1 MIIVKII
8 EDNGLTALCT
18 ITGDDGE
25 FQENLAK
32 IKSIPY
38 YDRNFVSSIE
48 PKYWRIRHAEQYADR
63 IDDIRVAIEIHKRQ
77 LKMF

>member
-25 FQENLAK
+25 FQENLEK
-32 IKSIPY
+32 IK
-38 YDRNFVSSIE
+38 
-48 PKYWRIRHAEQYADR
+48 
-63 IDDIRVAIEIHKRQ
+63 
-77 LKMF
+77 